1 MLEIPHPQ
9 VQLVIEQERVAELQR
24 SHDKEVMKVQ
34 NLTEQLRI
42 ERSSSKALLMEEQA
56 KNSEYTKLIRNLEGD
71 RDKLKRQV
79 KMLNF

>member
-1 MLEIPHPQ
+1 M
-9 VQLVIEQERVAELQR
+9 QLVIEQERVAELQR